1 MPMALRFIFG
11 LLAAYLA
18 GSINFS
24 IVLFHLLGRQDP
36 RTRFSGNPGV
46 TNVYR
51 QAGWPLAL
59 LVLLLDAG
67 RAMGVALLAGQLW
80 DSALVPW
87 AGLALILGNH
97 FPCFHGWRGGKGVA
111 NFLGFYLLLL
121 PLGTAAAVAAYGL
134 LLALTRMPFIGSF
147 GILATLAGFGLA
159 HWRGAPGA
167 QAAVLITAAAIV
179 WFHRGNIVAWV
190 RARQGRGDAE
200 KGLDEKDG
208 A

>member
-1 MPMALRFIFG
+1 MMGLTFIIG

-24 IVLFHLLGRQDP
+24 IVLFGLLGREDP
-36 RTRFSGNPGV
+36 RARFSGNPGV

-67 RAMGVALLAGQLW
+67 RAMGVALLALHLW
-80 DSALVPW
+80 DFALVPW
-87 AGLALILGNH
+87 AGLALILGNR

-121 PLGTAAAVAAYGL
+121 PWGTALAVAAYGL
-134 LLALTRMPFIGSF
+134 LFALTRAPFLGSF
-147 GILATLAGFGLA
+147 GILGTLVGFGLV
-159 HWRGAPGA
+159 HWHGAPGA
-167 QAAVLITAAAIV
+167 QAAVLITVAAIV
-179 WFHRGNIVAWV
+179 WFHRGNITAW
-190 RARQGRGDAE
+190 RRMKKASGT
-200 KGLDEKDG
+200 
-208 A
+208 